1 MMTDS
6 YNVSYANDGFDG
18 TVDSNQKPDGSVTLK
33 KVVSIVEE
41 PEKEAT
47 IQVKEDDDPERPQ
60 WDNQCEFI
68 LSAVGY
74 AVGLGNVWR
83 FPYLA
88 YVNGGGTFLLP
99 YAIMLVTAGLPLF
112 FMELALGQYSGQG
125 PTRVFGRLAPALKGL
140 GFSMLMITF
149 YVAIYYNVIIAW
161 TLFYMF
167 SGMQSVL
174 PWTTCNSSLSINEAT
189 NEPKYCV
196 NSSITPE
203 MIKENHYVVGP
214 SEDYYTSNLLGLDK
228 EVHSWDNLGGLRWQL
243 VLCLFSAWVIVCL
256 CLIKGVQS
264 AGKVVY
270 FTGKIYFLF
279 CFQCRS
285 VQKVNIMAQFN
296 FSLTF

>member
-1 MMTDS
+1 MMKDSGS
-6 YNVSYANDGFDG
+6 YNVSYVNNGFDEN
-18 TVDSNQKPDGSVTLK
+18 TKENPDDNPVK
-33 KVVSIVEE
+33 FRKVVSIDETA
-41 PEKEAT
+41 KEAAVN
-47 IQVKEDDDPERPQ
+47 IKDSDEPERPQ

-88 YVNGGGTFLLP
+88 YSNGGGTFLIP
-99 YAIMLVTAGLPLF
+99 YAIMLFSAGLPLF
-112 FMELALGQYSGQG
+112 FMELSLGQYSGQG

-140 GFSMLMITF
+140 GFAMLCITF

-174 PWTTCNSSLSINEAT
+174 PWTTCNSSLSINDT
-189 NEPKYCV
+189 TLEPKYC
-196 NSSITPE
+196 SSENIT
-203 MIKENHYVVGP
+203 KELIEQNHYVVSP

-228 EVHSWDNLGGLRWQL
+228 NIHSWDNLGGLRWQL
-243 VLCLFSAWVIVCL
+243 VLCLFGAWTIVCL

-270 FTGKIYFLF
+270 FTGNSFTSYFLL
-279 CFQCRS
+279 S
-285 VQKVNIMAQFN
+285 SAI
-296 FSLTF
+296 